1 MQFAPIELLSPYFWL
16 GSVRDASNIPWLKSK
31 KISVVINVGSG
42 PGDAKQ
48 KDPSIKYH
56 TFHALDSPSY
66 PILSHY
72 PAVKSILQNSFQS
85 GKNVLIN
92 CHQGINRSAS
102 LGLPY
107 VAEVSNTSMDEL
119 IHRFRQHRPIL
130 QNSHFVQLLR
140 EWDTNR
146 LKS

>member
-1 MQFAPIELLSPYFWL
+1 MQFPPIELLSPYFWL

-31 KISVVINVGSG
+31 NIKVVINVGSS

-48 KDPSIKYH
+48 KDPSIAYY
-56 TFHALDSPSY
+56 TFHALDGPSY

-72 PAVKSILQNSFQS
+72 PAVKSILNDAFGS

-107 VAEVSNTSMDEL
+107 VAQVSKTSIDEL
-119 IHRFRQHRPIL
+119 IERFRKRRPIL
-130 QNSHFVQLLR
+130 QNTHFVNLLR
-140 EWDTNR
+140 GWDAKR
-146 LKS
+146 F